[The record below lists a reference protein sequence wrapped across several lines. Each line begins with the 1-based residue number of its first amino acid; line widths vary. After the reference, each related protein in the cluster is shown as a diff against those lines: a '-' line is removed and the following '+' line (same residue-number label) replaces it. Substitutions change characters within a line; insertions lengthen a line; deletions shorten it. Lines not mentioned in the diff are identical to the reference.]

1 MLNVAIIHE
10 SESWKSNQSKK
21 FVKKKKDKKVIVRK
35 KVDLKSSK
43 HYQAPWEKIERGE
56 KNGRQ
61 KKANSKHD
69 YKFDCNVK
77 SVT

>member
-1 MLNVAIIHE
+1 MLNVAIIHD

-43 HYQAPWEKIERGE
+43 H
-56 KNGRQ
+56 
-61 KKANSKHD
+61 
-69 YKFDCNVK
+69 
-77 SVT
+77 